1 MRYCAR
7 CLYPQNSKP
16 SIIFDEQ
23 GVCSGCRLIESR
35 QNINWQER
43 EQWLKT
49 LLESYKGKGIY
60 DCIIPVSGGKD
71 SHYQTY
77 IIKEIY
83 KLNPLLV
90 TYNHTFNT
98 PLGIRNLR
106 NLVKQFKCDLVRFT
120 TSPESAKKMAR
131 YGLKRVGDI
140 TLHYHA
146 GIMTF
151 PIQEAVR
158 RKIPLMIWG
167 EEGYSELVGMH
178 NQDDMVEFTKK
189 KRQEH
194 SMRGLEPEDI
204 LQDELAIKEGIT
216 QKDLAPFYYPSNDEI
231 ETIGVRGIYL
241 SNYINWNA
249 KKQTE
254 YMIKNYGFETAYSK
268 DRTFNIYDKT
278 DDIHASGTHDYLKY
292 LKFGYGRCTDDAST
306 EIRHGRMTREQGI
319 KMVMKYDHVRPK
331 DLDLF
336 LEFAGM
342 TEQEFENS
350 IEHLRDPNIWGKT
363 SGYLS
368 SMGRIKP
375 QWVTKD
381 NIGNHINDAGVDRVE
396 FKGGSKFALS
406 SKETKS
412 LNEQKEYVVL

>member
-1 MRYCAR
+1 MIYCKRCCYPLNAR
-7 CLYPQNSKP
+7 PN
-16 SIIFDEQ
+16 IIIDEQ
-23 GVCSGCRLIESR
+23 GVCSGCRYIESR
-35 QNINWQER
+35 QFINWEEKEYQLR
-43 EQWLKT
+43 N
-49 LLESYKGKGIY
+49 LLESYKGQNPFW
-60 DCIIPVSGGKD
+60 DCVIGVSGGKD
-71 SHYQTY
+71 SHFQTY
-77 IIKEIY
+77 IVKE
-83 KLNPLLV
+83 KFGLNPLLV
-90 TYNHTFNT
+90 TFNHTFNT
-98 PLGIRNLR
+98 ELGIRNLR
-106 NLVKQFKCDLVRFT
+106 NLVKQFNCDLLRFT
-120 TSPESAKKMAR
+120 INPESVRKLSRWALKKM
-131 YGLKRVGDI
+131 GDV
-140 TLHYHA
+140 TWHYHA
-146 GIMTF
+146 GVLTLPM
-151 PIQEAVR
+151 QVAAR
-158 RKIPLMIWG
+158 YKIPLVVWG
-167 EEGYSELVGMH
+167 EEGFSELVGMH
-178 NQDDMVEFTKK
+178 NQNDMVEYTKK

-204 LQDELAIKEGIT
+204 LKDELAIKEGIT

-231 ETIGVRGIYL
+231 ESIGVRGIYL

-254 YMIKNYGFETAYSK
+254 YMIKNYNFETAYSK

-278 DDIHASGTHDYLKY
+278 DDINASGTHDYLKY

-319 KMVMKYDHVRPK
+319 EMVMKYDHVRPK

-350 IEHLRDPNIWGKT
+350 IEHLRDPNIWEKHQGE
-363 SGYLS
+363 
-368 SMGRIKP
+368 
-375 QWVTKD
+375 WVTKD
-381 NIGNHINDAGVDRVE
+381 NIGNHINDAGVDEVRVE